1 MSSPVHV
8 SRVQVLDNP
17 APFTAP
23 IRFEITFDSFAEQ
36 LKEELEWKV
45 IYVGSAQDEQC
56 DQVLDSV
63 LVGPVKKGRSRFV
76 LEVDAPNGNLIPNN
90 ELLEVTVI
98 LLTCSYK
105 GNEFVRIGYY
115 VNNELQAGVDP
126 EARIEVKDITRN
138 ILLDTPVVTRY
149 DIAWDDSSDADAL
162 KSFMQQNSK
171 LGEELEED
179 DVEMDEVEEEEE
191 EEEEEEDVQEDQA
204 RALDEEDVEEE
215 EEEEEEDEAS
225 EIDLEEDEDDV
236 EEAEAEAE
244 Q

>member
-1 MSSPVHV
+1 
-8 SRVQVLDNP
+8 VLDNP

-23 IRFEITFDSFAEQ
+23 IRFEITFDSFADQ

-45 IYVGSAQDEQC
+45 IYVGSAQDERY

-63 LVGPVKKGRSRFV
+63 LVGPVKKGRSRFI
-76 LEVDAPNGNLIPNN
+76 LEVDAPNYSLIPNN
-90 ELLEVTVI
+90 EMLEVTVI

-115 VNNELQAGVDP
+115 VNNELQGVAADTP
-126 EARIEVKDITRN
+126 VENIQVDVNNIIRN

-171 LGEELEED
+171 LEEEIEED
-179 DVEMDEVEEEEE
+179 DVDMDENEEDEEEEE
-191 EEEEEEDVQEDQA
+191 VRDEQGQIQDEEEEEED
-204 RALDEEDVEEE
+204 EEDDDGEEE
-215 EEEEEEDEAS
+215 EEAS
-225 EIDLEEDEDDV
+225 EIDLEEEEDIDEEDGDQ
-236 EEAEAEAE
+236 EEEE